1 MNHQLLRAIALFCGL
16 TFLAAQG
23 FAQGGATAAVS
34 GHVTDPSGSVI
45 PGAEV
50 TITNLATGVAYT
62 NVSNSVGAYSL
73 LNLPPASYQ
82 ITVVRD
88 GFQQTSIPI
97 VQLEVNQSAIP
108 TSSF

>member
-1 MNHQLLRAIALFCGL
+1 MKHLAFRSGALLSVL
-16 TFLAAQG
+16 TILAAQG
-23 FAQGGATAAVS
+23 LGQGGATAAVS

-50 TITNLATGVAYT
+50 TITNLATGVAYA

-82 ITVVRD
+82 ITVVKE
-88 GFQQTSIPI
+88 GFSRPPFR
-97 VQLEVNQSAIP
+97 SC
-108 TSSF
+108 SSR